1 LPHEHSG
8 HDVAISAVAPGGLD
22 SLFTKLEA
30 HLQAF
35 FGQQAAAAPATLR
48 QRQTLEKALD
58 HLRAAETN
66 TDEVVRAALLRSAWR
81 TLARL
86 TGQADVEKIL
96 DIVFQS
102 FCIGK

>member
-1 LPHEHSG
+1 
-8 HDVAISAVAPGGLD
+8 AISAVAPGGLD

-35 FGQQAAAAPATLR
+35 LGQQAAAAPATLR